1 MIPLILVVLLV
12 ATSINGHGGRTMASD
27 ILSAHGGV
35 FRDLHWTNDELAEIS
50 ALHTTASHHKLMQ
63 LVARKLMD
71 SDIDDAARRRIEKF
85 MRLKRPPKFLE
96 TFLTDEDRNYLL
108 QHHAAG
114 DFHQYAVLLFE
125 RLFELPKEQ
134 AVAALRYFGH
144 TAEAEALANAECY
157 ECEVQRL
164 AERLA
169 R

>member
-1 MIPLILVVLLV
+1 MFSIVLIFFFALSCS
-12 ATSINGHGGRTMASD
+12 AQEEPD

-35 FRDLHWTNDELAEIS
+35 FRALDWTNEELAEVS

-63 LVARKLMD
+63 YVANKLSR
-71 SDIDDAARRRIEKF
+71 SDIDEVSRRKIERFLKS
-85 MRLKRPPKFLE
+85 KRPPKFLE
-96 TFLTDEDRNYLL
+96 SFLSETDRKYLL

-125 RLFELPKEQ
+125 RLFELPKED
-134 AVAALRYFGH
+134 AITALRYFGH
-144 TAEAEALANAECY
+144 NFEADSLENAECY
-157 ECEVQRL
+157 ECAVSRL